1 MTDNEQAVYE
11 RLKSDILS
19 ALSRV
24 YAEDGELLSDNID
37 VCERS
42 LMHRFT
48 HYFIELVES
57 GKDSFYKGLHV
68 DGEYNRHGYNP
79 KILHG
84 KLIFPDVVLHQRGTD
99 GRNICVIEFKKRLT
113 ESGKH
118 RSQRANGRDV
128 EKLRGMTIHLED
140 GGEFGYQWGVYII
153 FNAKSSSNK
162 FAVVEMKWFHNGEGT
177 TEDYQKYSLPLTHD
191 EGCAVA
197 CGL

>member
-57 GKDSFYKGLHV
+57 GKDSF
-68 DGEYNRHGYNP
+68 
-79 KILHG
+79 
-84 KLIFPDVVLHQRGTD
+84 
-99 GRNICVIEFKKRLT
+99 
-113 ESGKH
+113 
-118 RSQRANGRDV
+118 
-128 EKLRGMTIHLED
+128 
-140 GGEFGYQWGVYII
+140 
-153 FNAKSSSNK
+153 
-162 FAVVEMKWFHNGEGT
+162 
-177 TEDYQKYSLPLTHD
+177 
-191 EGCAVA
+191 
-197 CGL
+197 